1 MRSLTFLLAVVL
13 LPVSIHAQTSGADVK
28 KEAAET
34 VDASKRYLNEKKEDF
49 EARMEARLV
58 ELRAKT
64 KALKE
69 AADKQ
74 GKELKED
81 AKTKLAA
88 LEQQE
93 KAAAERLAAVKKA
106 GGSAWKS
113 LRGGVEQAVDDLD
126 KGLNAPTTASEPKK

>member
-1 MRSLTFLLAVVL
+1 MRSLILLAALVVPL
-13 LPVSIHAQTSGADVK
+13 SLNAQTTGADVK

-49 EARMEARLV
+49 EARMDARLA

-64 KALKE
+64 KALKDST
-69 AADKQ
+69 DKQ
-74 GKELKED
+74 GKELKDD
-81 AKTKLAA
+81 AKAKLAA

-93 KAAAERLAAVKKA
+93 RAAADRLSAVKKA

-126 KGLNAPTTASEPKK
+126 KGINGPVPVNDPKK